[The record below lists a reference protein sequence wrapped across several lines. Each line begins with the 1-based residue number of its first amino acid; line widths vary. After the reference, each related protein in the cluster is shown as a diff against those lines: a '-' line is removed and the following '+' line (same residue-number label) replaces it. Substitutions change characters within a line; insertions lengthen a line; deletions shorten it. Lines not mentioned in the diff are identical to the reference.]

1 MDTDRCIFIS
11 GSSRGLGLQ
20 LAQEYV
26 KSGYLVI
33 GCSRGGSSFE
43 HENYVHYELDIV
55 CDDDVKAV
63 FADIRK
69 NKFNPQI
76 LVNNAGIEV
85 SSLLATTK
93 IDDAQAVINTNLM
106 GAFLISREMIKIMQ
120 RNGFGRIVN
129 LSSICVSLGTVGA
142 SIYNASKAGVEAMGY
157 SLANECKSFD
167 ITLNTLGLSYVEN
180 TGMVDAQPNSII
192 SSSQQSLLKPSFLQ
206 VEEVIRA
213 IDFFAAPESK
223 NITGQVI
230 YFGGVR

>member
-20 LAQEYV
+20 LAKEYV
-26 KSGYLVI
+26 KLGYLVI
-33 GCSRGGSSFE
+33 GCSRGGSNFE
-43 HENYVHYELDIV
+43 HDKYVHYELDIV
-55 CDDDVKAV
+55 RDEDVKAV
-63 FADIRK
+63 FSDIRK

-76 LVNNAGIEV
+76 LVNNAGIEI

-180 TGMVDAQPNSII
+180 TGMSDSQSNAII
-192 SSSQQSLLKPSFLQ
+192 SSSQQLLLKPSFLK
-206 VEEVIRA
+206 VEEVMRA
-213 IDFFAAPESK
+213 IDFFAAPESR